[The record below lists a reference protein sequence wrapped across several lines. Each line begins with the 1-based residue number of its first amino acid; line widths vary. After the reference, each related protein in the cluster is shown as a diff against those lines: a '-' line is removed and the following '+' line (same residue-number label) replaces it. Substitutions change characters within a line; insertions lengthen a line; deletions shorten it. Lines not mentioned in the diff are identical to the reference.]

1 MKMRDR
7 GRMVA
12 AGLLLG
18 GAGLYFAYYQGGQS
32 AQADLERL
40 RILWPGVES
49 MQEHDRAL
57 LAGLSLTCLLGK
69 QPVEEAAV
77 IACLRDAAINPHALL
92 PKGVDNQDAQ
102 ARLETLLRERSTGT
116 ETQWEGSGK

>member
-1 MKMRDR
+1 MRNR
-7 GRMVA
+7 GRMVVV
-12 AGLLLG
+12 GLLLG
-18 GAGLYFAYYQGGQS
+18 GAGLYFAHYQGEKA

-57 LAGLSLTCLLGK
+57 LAGLSLTCQLGK
-69 QPVEEAAV
+69 QSVEEAPV

-102 ARLETLLRERSTGT
+102 ARLETLLRERSKDTGK
-116 ETQWEGSGK
+116 QGEGSGK

>member
-1 MKMRDR
+1 MRDR

-40 RILWPGVES
+40 RIIWPGVES
-49 MQEHDRAL
+49 MQEHGRAL

-116 ETQWEGSGK
+116 ETQWEGAGE

>member
-1 MKMRDR
+1 MRNR

-12 AGLLLG
+12 VGLLLG
-18 GAGLYFAYYQGGQS
+18 GAGLYFSYYQGGKA

-40 RILWPGVES
+40 TILWPGFES

-57 LAGLSLTCLLGK
+57 LAGLSLTCKLDK
-69 QPVEEAAV
+69 QPVEEAPV
-77 IACLRDAAINPHALL
+77 IACLRGAAINTHALL

-102 ARLETLLRERSTGT
+102 ARLETLLKERSTGAGT
-116 ETQWEGSGK
+116 LGEGFGK